1 LPHAQSQQTRV
12 SRDILDKKLKNRLLR
27 GEMRRWLG
35 AESNRRFKKQK
46 PADPLPEPISEEDHK
61 TRGELSDVIE
71 VNFLYA
77 MI

>member
-1 LPHAQSQQTRV
+1 VV
-12 SRDILDKKLKNRLLR
+12 SWVRAFKTGPYDGERHMAR
-27 GEMRRWLG
+27 GGIEPP
-35 AESNRRFKKQK
+35 FKEKK

-71 VNFLYA
+71 VKFLYA